1 MTVKTKRESPRFA
14 PWDAHGMARHLEE
27 MAQKGWLFRG
37 IDWLGRWEYVSAA
50 PQKVRFAV
58 AYAPSRSNW
67 RLTPTEAERDLE
79 EICYDTG
86 WRKIAALSR
95 FHIYRSDD
103 PNATELE
110 TDEAVRLDTLHR
122 SLGRAALISTLV
134 RTILALGL
142 IALLIRT
149 MADQLPRALSVPML
163 PFCFLFALWLIW
175 SEAVPLIL
183 YRLWLRKA
191 RGAASAGFPCPP
203 VRGWTTFSR
212 INSFVSL
219 FLIGCMLLGGDLPI
233 LLIYAAVLLAFH
245 ALRFFLEQRMYDD
258 ALAEE
263 LWKVLLVAA
272 FVVFF
277 ALNRWYA
284 APDADDPRTDAIPL
298 MAQHFRDT
306 DGMELSQFHLDDQES
321 ALASYHRYW
330 QADSS
335 SSYDLQYTVFDLR
348 VPALE
353 ARCEIWFRE
362 QFDAIALRSGLTV
375 SPADSARWG
384 AEEVLYAGAD
394 TGDHWLI
401 FYNGRTVL
409 LFTSWNM
416 TEAEVDAAAARLA
429 P

>member
-1 MTVKTKRESPRFA
+1 MKIRRESPRFA
-14 PWDAHGMARHLEE
+14 PWDADGMARHLEE
-27 MAQKGWLFRG
+27 MARKGWLFRG
-37 IDWLGRWEYVSAA
+37 IDWLGRWEFA
-50 PQKVRFAV
+50 PAEPQQLRFAV

-79 EICYDTG
+79 DICFDTG
-86 WRKIAALSR
+86 WRKVAALSR

-103 PNATELE
+103 PNAPELE

-122 SLGRAALISTLV
+122 SLGPAALISALV

-142 IALLIRT
+142 IALLIRA
-149 MADQLPRALSVPML
+149 MADQLPRALSIPML

-175 SEAVPLIL
+175 SEVVPLIL

-191 RGAASAGFPCPP
+191 RGAAAAGLPCPP
-203 VRGWTTFSR
+203 VRGWGAFSR

-219 FLIGCMLLGGDLPI
+219 FLLGCMLLGGNLPI
-233 LLIYAAVLLAFH
+233 LLIYAGVLLVFH
-245 ALRFFLEQRMYDD
+245 ALRFFLEQRMYDAD
-258 ALAEE
+258 LAED
-263 LWKVLLVAA
+263 LWRVLLVAA
-272 FVVFF
+272 FVVIF

-284 APDADDPRTDAIPL
+284 APDTDDPRTDAIPL
-298 MAQHFRDT
+298 MAQHFRNT
-306 DGMELSQFHLDDQES
+306 DDMELSQFLLDDLES
-321 ALASYHRYW
+321 GLASYHRYW
-330 QADSS
+330 QADSR

-348 VPALE
+348 VPMLE
-353 ARCEIWFRE
+353 ASCDIWFRE
-362 QFDAIALRSGLTV
+362 QFDAIALRGGLTV
-375 SPADSARWG
+375 SPADSAMWD
-384 AEEVLYAGAD
+384 AEAVLYAGAD

-416 TEAEVDAAAARLA
+416 TEAEVAAAAARLA